1 MSTKKMRQ
9 YGVPQKFVRV
19 CQSLYEGV
27 EASTVLDGEQSRW
40 FKVEKGLRQKCT
52 QSPLLYSIYV
62 MGIVEKLE

>member
-27 EASTVLDGEQSRW
+27 EASIVLDGEQSSGERSKAGVH
-40 FKVEKGLRQKCT
+40 FITLTV
-52 QSPLLYSIYV
+52 
-62 MGIVEKLE
+62 